1 MKDVKQKLSMLFAM
15 CVIFNAFF
23 WVSLPVHASSENTT
37 TVAEYDLKK
46 GGTQRFEIIDEQGEC
61 IEVTVTELEKTS
73 RISNGSYNVE
83 FSKPLSWQ
91 AGFYVDVKNN
101 QIISAYSP
109 YYKVQ
114 VGSILFP
121 SLRKE
126 SSKQATFYFT
136 YKIASQCLNKGVR
149 AQISGTN
156 LNVSGI

>member
-23 WVSLPVHASSENTT
+23 WVSLPFHASSENTT
-37 TVAEYDLKK
+37 TVAEYDLKE

-109 YYKVQ
+109 YYKVDIGRIYNDTLKKDSN
-114 VGSILFP
+114 VKVS
-121 SLRKE
+121 
-126 SSKQATFYFT
+126 YHFT
-136 YKIASQCLNKGVR
+136 YQQYVR
-149 AQISGTN
+149 YYSTGIYAQITN
-156 LNVSGI
+156 STMRVSMI